1 MHSITLTISGMP
13 LGHPGEIPLATV
25 ELAEHCDYIV
35 CESRRG
41 AQTHLKRAGLAVPD
55 ERFVVF
61 DKKTRPAAYEDFLA
75 ELIDLSLK
83 KPVQLLLVSDAGMPI
98 IEDPGNRWIALA
110 EENGFRI
117 QIIGGPTAITSAL
130 ARAGLNGPF
139 TFGGFPPREKP
150 ARRAFFQSIRNYG
163 HTFGFYEAPHRV
175 PDVPG
180 ELAEILSGKGEV
192 FIAVALG
199 SEEEEIHRLHAAAL
213 KALKL
218 PRKPAVFLISRGA
231 VAAGSRRH

>member
-1 MHSITLTISGMP
+1 MHTITLTISGMP

-25 ELAEHCDYIV
+25 ELAEHCDFIV

-41 AQTHLKRAGLAVPD
+41 AQTHLKRAGLSVPD
-55 ERFVVF
+55 HRFVVF
-61 DKKTRPAAYEDFLA
+61 DRKSQPRAYEDFLA

-150 ARRAFFQSIRNYG
+150 ARKSFFQSIQGYD

-175 PDVPG
+175 PDIPA
-180 ELAEILSGKGEV
+180 ELGQYLTGKRDV
-192 FIAVALG
+192 FIAVSLG
-199 SEEEEIHRLHAAAL
+199 TEEEEIHRTGMTEL
-213 KALKL
+213 KSLKL
-218 PRKPAVFLISRGA
+218 PRKPAVFLISPGPGLPR
-231 VAAGSRRH
+231 SRRK